1 MRVRSIAAGAGTGKT
16 TELTRVIRESI
27 INGQCRPNAIIGTT
41 FTIKAAG
48 ELVERVRQEF
58 FKSGQ
63 VELGERLTES
73 LLGTVDSVC
82 LRLLTRFAFEA
93 GISPDIQIIA
103 ETEAKALRG
112 SAIEDS
118 CSLLEIQTIERLGER
133 LWQKERLR
141 PELERPHRRDC
152 RESTRKCHFSH
163 ATSGHG
169 CAEQSGAVGLFLGAG
184 TSRAPTRC
192 GVSPSDPTALEKI
205 SVAPK
210 IPPNNRRLH
219 PVSA

>member
-16 TELTRVIRESI
+16 TELTRVIRASI
-27 INGQCRPNAIIGTT
+27 INRQCRPNAIIGTT

-103 ETEAKALRG
+103 EPEAKALRG

-133 LWQKERLR
+133 LCQKEGYDLNWKDRIGAIA
-141 PELERPHRRDC
+141 EKA
-152 RESTRKCHFSH
+152 REN
-163 ATSGHG
+163 A
-169 CAEQSGAVGLFLGAG
+169 
-184 TSRAPTRC
+184 
-192 GVSPSDPTALEKI
+192 VSPMQLTQPRAGSLCCMRTTPHSSSPCHDAQGRRRSDAQP
-205 SVAPK
+205 SRV
-210 IPPNNRRLH
+210 R
-219 PVSA
+219 